1 MSTTT
6 YLITGSSRSLG
17 LGYAKELLASSTQTR
32 VVAAVRDPSKADQL
46 EPLTKEFGKDRLY
59 ILKCDVNEAVS
70 TQVSTFALFSDR
82 RGHSL
87 IRTPSTSID
96 CCEGIEGERIF
107 E

>member
-46 EPLTKEFGKDRLY
+46 EPLTKEFGKDRLH
-59 ILKCDVNEAVS
+59 ILKCDVNEAES
-70 TQVSTFALFSDR
+70 TQVSLVSQDIFRDARADLTLSSVLA
-82 RGHSL
+82 G
-87 IRTPSTSID
+87 
-96 CCEGIEGERIF
+96 CC
-107 E
+107 